1 MPRDLLIINE
11 DNEIPTIPI
20 LTQLS
25 NDTKPN
31 DVVLQLNNCIQ
42 MINYLETHIMN
53 LRDIIVLQSKQS
65 NTLYAQINE
74 LKIKIAKLSKE

>member
-25 NDTKPN
+25 NDIKPN

-53 LRDIIVLQSKQS
+53 LRDIIILQSKQS
-65 NTLYAQINE
+65 NALYAQINE
-74 LKIKIAKLSKE
+74 LEIKIEKLSKK

>member
-25 NDTKPN
+25 NDIKPN

-42 MINYLETHIMN
+42 MISYLETHIMN

-65 NTLYAQINE
+65 NALYAQINE
-74 LKIKIAKLSKE
+74 LEIKIAKLSKE